1 MEDRWFW
8 DLNGDCV
15 FRVKDV
21 RILLDE
27 AFLPKMKV
35 PTRWIKSIPIKV
47 NVFAWKLFLD
57 RLPTRSNMAR
67 RNVSIP
73 SLACPLCDLALE
85 DSSHLFF
92 GCFVA
97 KDVQKLICCRWNL
110 DFQSF
115 DSYDGW
121 LSWFKSIRLEKW
133 GVEGFE
139 GELKFSAEM
148 GNRVNEG
155 LDSNRVHVRGVS
167 VNEHENVGLE
177 SSVLKNLA
185 ENAGVESFPTVSEAH
200 GFHPH
205 ACANEVNMNDVS
217 TKVGRNPAGNTLG
230 MFSYANVTGVASRKA
245 LNFRTL
251 FAPAGNRVD
260 VVIPAESIRAINNRF
275 ANTAYGFFLGKR
287 VAYPV
292 VANYVRNTWGKY
304 GLVKYM
310 LNSSTG
316 IFPF

>member
-1 MEDRWFW
+1 
-8 DLNGDCV
+8 
-15 FRVKDV
+15 
-21 RILLDE
+21 
-27 AFLPKMKV
+27 
-35 PTRWIKSIPIKV
+35 
-47 NVFAWKLFLD
+47 
-57 RLPTRSNMAR
+57 
-67 RNVSIP
+67 
-73 SLACPLCDLALE
+73 
-85 DSSHLFF
+85 
-92 GCFVA
+92 
-97 KDVQKLICCRWNL
+97 
-110 DFQSF
+110 
-115 DSYDGW
+115 
-121 LSWFKSIRLEKW
+121 KW